1 MKPNLISGTYT
12 SAGTVAVI
20 YADTTEDLAMD
31 EYIGVDKRQ
40 LASGSVAYLKN
51 QDTLVMDSTKH
62 WVADDGTVIANYVKE
77 WVIPMQTFKP
87 LGLGVERQFG
97 TPWEEY

>member
-12 SAGTVAVI
+12 SVGTVGVI
-20 YADTTEDLAMD
+20 YADTTDDLSGD
-31 EYIGVDKRQ
+31 EYIGVDKKQ

-51 QDTLVMDSTKH
+51 QDTLIMDSTHH
-62 WVADDGTVIANYVKE
+62 WVTDDGKVIDNYVKD

-87 LGLGVERQFG
+87 LGIGVERQFG
-97 TPWEEY
+97 TPWEI